1 MPYGLYFSLT
11 STIYYL
17 RNIRREEEMF
27 SEEIK
32 GRERL
37 NAAERNWHPITI
49 WQELQRRIIQ
59 NGAE

>member
-1 MPYGLYFSLT
+1 
-11 STIYYL
+11 
-17 RNIRREEEMF
+17 MF

-32 GRERL
+32 GRKRL

-49 WQELQRRIIQ
+49 QQELQRGIIQ

>member
-1 MPYGLYFSLT
+1 MV
-11 STIYYL
+11 
-17 RNIRREEEMF
+17 

-49 WQELQRRIIQ
+49 RQELQRRIIQ